1 VRPQVP
7 VGPLTY
13 DDVHWVVD
21 PDDPALA
28 VHELV
33 DGRFVGRAAACGD
46 EAYRGDRPFPVEV
59 VPGGLTA

>member
-1 VRPQVP
+1 

-46 EAYRGDRPFPVEV
+46 EVYPVAV
-59 VPGGLTA
+59 VPAGLTA